1 MENWFKPV
9 VAVSGA
15 AASYLF
21 GGWSALLSILLT
33 FVVLD
38 YVSGVA
44 AAAKEGRLR
53 SDVGLWGIARKVAI
67 FAVVA
72 VAHLVDSALGDAH
85 LFRDAAVFSIWPTSC
100 SRSPKISVAS
110 ARRSRRL
117 SSGQLRFCAE
127 RGMSAMRIVID
138 AGHGSEPPGQP
149 ACKDSDG
156 A

>member
-85 LFRDAAVFSIWPTSC
+85 LFRDAAVFFYLANELLSITENLGRVGAPIPPVVQ
-100 SRSPKISVAS
+100 RAVEI
-110 ARRSRRL
+110 
-117 SSGQLRFCAE
+117 LR
-127 RGMSAMRIVID
+127 GKGDVGD
-138 AGHGSEPPGQP
+138 ADRH
-149 ACKDSDG
+149 
-156 A
+156 